1 MLKRTR
7 ASLFNAINGQMF
19 YGWMILAV
27 ASLIMFGT
35 GPGQSHLI
43 GLFFDPI
50 SQELGLSR
58 TSIAA
63 AYGGATL
70 IAALALPRMG
80 RLVDRHGPATMLS
93 IIAFGLGAFAIMF
106 SFASSWLFLAIG
118 FAGLRFLGQGSLM
131 LNCSNMTA
139 QWFDKKRGFAL
150 GLMGLGFPI
159 SIALHPPLTQWLID
173 TVGWREAW
181 IWLGLSTW
189 IMLIPPIMLFL
200 YSRPS
205 DVGLRPDGAVALEA
219 GEKPPPIV
227 GYTRAQAVRMPP
239 FYLIIAGMSSLSM
252 LVTSLH
258 VEYTG
263 ILKSHGLDAQTAA
276 TMFTISGIS
285 AAICMPIVGRM
296 LDLLQTKWM
305 YFGGLWV
312 MSASLFSITQVDGL
326 TTAIIFALIFGLN
339 NAVTMTFVGY
349 LWPRYF
355 GRKHLGSIQGTGQ
368 MIMIIG
374 ASLGPLPLGYALDT
388 WGNYDGMLTVLAVI
402 PASISIVVAF
412 LMPHPKLPEPNE
424 AEAWDPTRS

>member
-1 MLKRTR
+1 MLNRIR
-7 ASLFNAINGQMF
+7 ASIFSAVSGQMF
-19 YGWMILAV
+19 YGWVILAV

-58 TSIAA
+58 TSIAF
-63 AYGGATL
+63 AYGSATL
-70 IAALALPRMG
+70 VAALALPRMG
-80 RLVDRHGPATMLS
+80 RLVDRHGPASLLS
-93 IIAFGLGAFAIMF
+93 IIAFGLGAFAILF
-106 SFASSWLFLAIG
+106 SFATSWIYLAIG

-131 LNCSNMTA
+131 LNCSNMAA

-150 GLMGLGFPI
+150 GLMSLGFPI
-159 SIALHPPLTQWLID
+159 SIALHPPIVQWLID

-181 IWLGLSTW
+181 IWLGISTW
-189 IMLIPPIMLFL
+189 IMLIPPILLFL
-200 YSRPS
+200 YSKPS
-205 DVGLRPDGAVALEA
+205 DVGLRPDGEAALAADRVA
-219 GEKPPPIV
+219 PPV
-227 GYTRAQAVRMPP
+227 AGYTKAEALRMPP

-276 TMFTISGIS
+276 TMFTVSGIS

-296 LDLLQTKWM
+296 LDVFQTKWM
-305 YFGGLWV
+305 YFGGLLV
-312 MSASLFSITQVDGL
+312 MSASLFSITMVGGL
-326 TTAIIFALIFGLN
+326 SSAIVFAVIFGLN
-339 NAVTMTFVGY
+339 NAITMTFVGY

-388 WGNYDGMLTVLAVI
+388 WGSYDGMLQVMAMIPLVISVIVAV
-402 PASISIVVAF
+402 
-412 LMPHPKLPEPNE
+412 LMPHPKLPEV
-424 AEAWDPTRS
+424 A

>member
-1 MLKRTR
+1 MLRSIR
-7 ASLFNAINGQMF
+7 ASIFGSLSGRVF
-19 YGWMILAV
+19 YGWVILAV

-63 AYGGATL
+63 AYGSATL

-93 IIAFGLGAFAIMF
+93 IIAFGLGAFAILF
-106 SFASSWLFLAIG
+106 SFATGWIYLAIG

-131 LNCSNMTA
+131 LNCANMAA
-139 QWFDKKRGFAL
+139 QWFDKKRGFAV
-150 GLMGLGFPI
+150 GLMTLGFPI
-159 SIALHPPLTQWLID
+159 SIALHPPIAQWLID

-181 IWLGLSTW
+181 IWLGISTW
-189 IMLIPPIMLFL
+189 IMLIPPILLFL
-200 YSRPS
+200 YSKPS
-205 DVGLRPDGAVALEA
+205 DVGLRPDGEAALMENETA
-219 GEKPPPIV
+219 PPIV
-227 GYTRAQAVRMPP
+227 GYTRAQALRMPA

-263 ILKSHGLDAQTAA
+263 ILKAHGLEAQTAA

-285 AAICMPIVGRM
+285 AAVFMPIVGRM
-296 LDLLQTKWM
+296 LDLLPTKWM
-305 YFGGLWV
+305 YFAGLLV
-312 MSASLFSITQVDGL
+312 MSASLISSTLVGGL
-326 TTAIIFALIFGLN
+326 VSAVVFALIFGLN
-339 NAVTMTFVGY
+339 NAVTMTFVGF

-355 GRKHLGSIQGTGQ
+355 GRRYLGSIQGTGQ

-374 ASLGPLPLGYALDT
+374 ASLGPLPLGFALDT
-388 WGNYDGMLTVLAVI
+388 WGSYDGMLMALALIPVSVAVI
-402 PASISIVVAF
+402 VAV
-412 LMPHPKLPEPNE
+412 LMPHPKLPEPDDE
-424 AEAWDPTRS
+424 QAPA